1 MKRRLQTLRALP
13 ALALAAALLAACSPA
28 QPAATPA
35 PTASATPAATPTVE
49 PAAAPTAAPEM
60 TPAPAPSPVATPDP
74 LMEISTW
81 SATMPGQAPRYTIE
95 TGEVEFDPPY
105 VTWPEEGVTL
115 CIRGWKGSME
125 EAAETYGVPLETLQ
139 ALNPDPRIEQDAE
152 GDPYYSVL
160 ILEQNYQLPTDPVK
174 RVTVEI
180 PWIENRYERSGTYAV
195 PASLSDQAA
204 ACMATA
210 YHFQYEHFG
219 MHVGIEPSEQLPG
232 NDSYFYYS
240 TEGAMYTSYSDL
252 EQFLHCV
259 YTPDYCARI
268 LGGPLDQRTED
279 AIQPY
284 YQGEND
290 TICFQVGDRGSYI
303 AHCGTVYTEPE
314 LQPDG
319 SLTFWQL
326 SLTIE
331 SEDFQG
337 WGEDKDYVP
346 DTATISTVRLE
357 PGETGWRVA
366 ALTLPN

>member
-1 MKRRLQTLRALP
+1 MKRMFSVLG
-13 ALALAAALLAACSPA
+13 ALLLLTACAPAESAAPA
-28 QPAATPA
+28 T
-35 PTASATPAATPTVE
+35 TPTVE
-49 PAAAPTAAPEM
+49 PTTAPTAAPEM
-60 TPAPAPSPVATPDP
+60 TPTPAPSPVATPDP

-81 SATMPGQAPRYTIE
+81 SGAMPGQALQYTIE
-95 TGEVEFDPPY
+95 QGEAELDPD

-115 CIRGWKGSME
+115 HIMGWKGSME

-152 GDPYYSVL
+152 GNPYYSEL
-160 ILEQNYQLPTDPVK
+160 ILEQNYQLPDNPVK
-174 RVTVEI
+174 RVTVEV
-180 PWIENRYERSGTYAV
+180 PWIENRYEQSGTYAV

-210 YHFQYEHFG
+210 YYFQYEHFG
-219 MHVGIEPSEQLPG
+219 MHLGIEPSEPLPD

-240 TEGAMYTSYSDL
+240 TDGAMYTSYSDL

-268 LGGPLDQRTED
+268 LGGPLDQRAED

-290 TICFQVGDRGSYI
+290 TICFQMGDRGSNI
-303 AHCGTVYTEPE
+303 AYCGKVYTEPE

-337 WGEDKDYVP
+337 WGQDKEYIP
-346 DTATISTVRLE
+346 DTATILPVRLE
-357 PGETGWRVA
+357 PSENGWRVDE
-366 ALTLPN
+366 LSLPN